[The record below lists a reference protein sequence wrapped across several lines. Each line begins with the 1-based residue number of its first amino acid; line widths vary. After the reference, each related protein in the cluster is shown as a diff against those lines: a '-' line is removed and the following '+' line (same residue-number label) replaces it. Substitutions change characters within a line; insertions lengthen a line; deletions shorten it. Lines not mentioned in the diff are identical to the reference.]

1 VRVAVVDVGTNTTRL
16 LVADVQGARVT
27 EVERRTT
34 ITRLGQGVDASGHLA
49 DAAMGRV
56 LETIATY
63 RARIDEHGAARAVAV
78 LTSAV
83 RDAANGAEFT
93 ARVRDDFGL
102 DARILDG
109 DEEARLTFLGAT
121 SERPADDRT
130 PTVVIDIGGGST
142 EFIVGAGHE
151 PTFHV
156 STQAGAVRNTE
167 RHLASD
173 PPAAC
178 ELHRLRAEAR
188 ELFATRVPAA
198 VRCATRAAIA
208 VAGTPTSLA
217 AIAQDL
223 EPYDPARV
231 HGHRLSLATCE
242 AILARL
248 AALPEAARR
257 EVRGLHPDRAPTI
270 VAGAALL
277 VEALKVFGLDA
288 TEVSE
293 HDILRGAALRAAQP
307 GRLGSAPA
315 AAS

>member
-16 LVADVQGARVT
+16 LVADVHGEHVAD
-27 EVERRTT
+27 VERRTT
-34 ITRLGQGVDASGHLA
+34 ITRLGQGVDASGRLA
-49 DAAMGRV
+49 DAAMDRV
-56 LETIATY
+56 LETIAAY
-63 RARIDEHGAARAVAV
+63 CARIDEYGAARAVGV

-83 RDAANGAEFT
+83 RDAANGGEFT
-93 ARVRDDFGL
+93 TRVRDDFGL

-121 SERPADDRT
+121 SERPVDERT

-142 EFIVGAGHE
+142 EFVVGAGHE

-173 PPAAC
+173 PPSAS
-178 ELHRLRAEAR
+178 ELHRLRADAR
-188 ELFATRVPAA
+188 ELFAAQVPAE
-198 VRCATRAAIA
+198 VRSATRAAIA

-217 AIAQDL
+217 AIDQRL
-223 EPYDPARV
+223 EPYDPVRV

-248 AALPEAARR
+248 AALPETERR

-277 VEALKVFGLDA
+277 VEALEVFGLDA

-293 HDILRGAALRAAQP
+293 HDILRGAALRAAEP
-307 GRLGSAPA
+307 ERLGGAPA